1 MMADVQS
8 KIFPLNIILKFEE
21 YGAIKFYS
29 KNSGVDNYGLNK
41 QGNQGGPDCHIRRF
55 LMRRKGSVS
64 IDRY

>member
-8 KIFPLNIILKFEE
+8 KIFPLNIILKLEE

-41 QGNQGGPDCHIRRF
+41 QDNPRRPW
-55 LMRRKGSVS
+55 LS
-64 IDRY
+64 